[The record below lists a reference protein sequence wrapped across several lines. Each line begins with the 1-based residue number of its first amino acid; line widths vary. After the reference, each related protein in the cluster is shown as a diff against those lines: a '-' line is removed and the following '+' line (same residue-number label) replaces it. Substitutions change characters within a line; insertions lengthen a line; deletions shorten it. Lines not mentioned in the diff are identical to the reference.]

1 MCQSFFSTFTKCNVM
16 CSPTSTRNNKMEGNF
31 SFKDPNANLYE
42 LDDIELTPT
51 RSIFATTMENIG
63 NISPF
68 PNKQKEKDYQKQIE
82 RFDQSRRK
90 MAKYKAPASRRS
102 GYNRLSSSSEA
113 VPNNAYDTN
122 DSKQNHSECWA
133 PPGKLGVA
141 IDTVN
146 GKPVVHRVKEGSPLE
161 GILESNDIIL
171 GIDDINTTDMSAAD
185 VTYLMVKKMKKKR
198 KITFMKCDPNDV
210 PQPEEQ
216 TAPTHDSVV
225 DNE

>member
-1 MCQSFFSTFTKCNVM
+1 
-16 CSPTSTRNNKMEGNF
+16 MEGNF
-31 SFKDPNANLYE
+31 SFKDPNVNLYD

-68 PNKQKEKDYQKQIE
+68 PNKKDKDYQRQIE
-82 RFDQSRRK
+82 RFDQSRKK
-90 MAKYKAPASRRS
+90 MAKYKAPARRS
-102 GYNRLSSSSEA
+102 GYNRISSTSNSTDDDIK
-113 VPNNAYDTN
+113 P
-122 DSKQNHSECWA
+122 KHSECWA

-161 GILESNDIIL
+161 GILETNDIIL
-171 GIDDINTTDMSAAD
+171 GIDEINTTNMSAAD
-185 VTYLMVKKMKKKR
+185 VTYLMVKKMKKRR
-198 KITFMKCDPNDV
+198 KITFMKSEKNDDPKS
-210 PQPEEQ
+210 EEH
-216 TAPTHDSVV
+216 TTPSHDSV